1 MKMMRLAA
9 LLLCLLLAFSACSA
23 NGSKS
28 EASAPAPV
36 TREQTEPAPEKTE
49 PAPVETESAPVET
62 EPASVETEPASVET
76 EPAPVETEPAKE
88 LQAGSVEGS
97 VYTNEYLDLRCEAPT
112 GWVFYTDE
120 QIALVNNLSSEIVKD
135 GDVAEAVKKAGQYM
149 DMYMSNTL
157 TNENVNLNILPMSP
171 QMTLFSDEEL
181 FTLMRE
187 SFEAQLNAA
196 GFEVSGVEQIDLEFR
211 GEAVKCIKIELNVSG
226 IDLEE
231 YQIWIRPGG
240 DYYGVLNLTV
250 RAGGDYREILDCFT
264 KLN

>member
-49 PAPVETESAPVET
+49 PAPVETE
-62 EPASVETEPASVET
+62 PASVETESASVET
-76 EPAPVETEPAKE
+76 EPAPVETEPAKA

-120 QIALVNNLSSEIVKD
+120 QIALVNNLSAEIVKD

-171 QMTLFSDEEL
+171 QMTLFSVTPRHTAPSMPCCL
-181 FTLMRE
+181 KA
-187 SFEAQLNAA
+187 S
-196 GFEVSGVEQIDLEFR
+196 
-211 GEAVKCIKIELNVSG
+211 
-226 IDLEE
+226 
-231 YQIWIRPGG
+231 RPNRPA
-240 DYYGVLNLTV
+240 LQ
-250 RAGGDYREILDCFT
+250 RA
-264 KLN
+264 KS